1 MPKFVGG
8 PSCVHNLEIW
18 RLGVDLVKEVY
29 ELTGSWP
36 KGEGYGLTGQVRRA
50 AVSVPSNL
58 AEGIGRGTPAE
69 MARFSRIAL
78 GSLYELDTLF
88 EVARELGIQ
97 DQKSLAGLRE
107 RVLDLTRGVAGF
119 IRYQRRNSPQPVAPA

>member
-1 MPKFVGG
+1 VLTRVG
-8 PSCVHNLEIW
+8 PTVETN
-18 RLGVDLVKEVY
+18 
-29 ELTGSWP
+29 
-36 KGEGYGLTGQVRRA
+36 GLTGQVRRA

-58 AEGIGRGTPAE
+58 AEGIGRGTPGE
-69 MARFSRIAL
+69 VARFSQIAL

-97 DQKSLAGLRE
+97 DQQSLAGLRE
-107 RVLDLTRGVAGF
+107 RLSDLTRGVAGF

>member
-1 MPKFVGG
+1 VPKPTDG

-18 RLGVDLVKEVY
+18 RQGISLVKEVY
-29 ELTGSWP
+29 ELSRTWP
-36 KGEGYGLTGQVRRA
+36 IGESYGLTGQVRRA
-50 AVSVPSNL
+50 AVSVPANL

-97 DQKSLAGLRE
+97 DQPSLAGLRK
-107 RVLDLTRGVAGF
+107 RLLDLTRGVAGF
-119 IRYQRRNSPQPVAPA
+119 IRYQKKQLVDCNS

>member
-1 MPKFVGG
+1 MKQ
-8 PSCVHNLEIW
+8 
-18 RLGVDLVKEVY
+18 VY
-29 ELTGSWP
+29 ELTRTWP
-36 KGEGYGLTGQVRRA
+36 KGENYGLTGQVRRA

-97 DQKSLAGLRE
+97 DQHSLTGLRE
-107 RVLDLTRGVAGF
+107 RLLDLTRGVAGF
-119 IRYQRRNSPQPVAPA
+119 IRYQRRNCPQPVAPA

>member
-1 MPKFVGG
+1 
-8 PSCVHNLEIW
+8 
-18 RLGVDLVKEVY
+18 LVKEVY
-29 ELTGSWP
+29 ELSRTWP
-36 KGEGYGLTGQVRRA
+36 KGESYGLTGQVRRA
-50 AVSVPSNL
+50 AVSVPANL

-97 DQKSLAGLRE
+97 DQPSLAGLRE
-107 RVLDLTRGVAGF
+107 RLSDLTRGVAGF
-119 IRYQRRNSPQPVAPA
+119 IRYQKKQLVDCSS

>member
-1 MPKFVGG
+1 MGG

-18 RLGVDLVKEVY
+18 RQGVDLVKQVY
-29 ELTGSWP
+29 ELTRTWP
-36 KGEGYGLTGQVRRA
+36 KGESYGLTGQVRRA

-88 EVARELGIQ
+88 KVACELGIQ
-97 DQKSLAGLRE
+97 DQHSLAGLRE
-107 RVLDLTRGVAGF
+107 HLSDLTRGVAGF
-119 IRYQRRNSPQPVAPA
+119 IRYQRRNSPHPVAPA

>member
-1 MPKFVGG
+1 MPKLTDG

-18 RLGVDLVKEVY
+18 RLGIELVKEVY
-29 ELTGSWP
+29 GLTRTWP
-36 KGEGYGLTGQVRRA
+36 KGESYGLTGQVRRA

-69 MARFSRIAL
+69 MARFSRLAL

-88 EVARELGIQ
+88 HLASELGIQ
-97 DQKSLAGLRE
+97 NQQSLTALRE
-107 RVLDLTRGVAGF
+107 RLLDLTRGVAGF
-119 IRYQRRNSPQPVAPA
+119 IRYQKKAARSL

>member
-1 MPKFVGG
+1 MPKPTDG

-18 RLGVDLVKEVY
+18 RQGVDLVKQVY
-29 ELTGSWP
+29 ELTRTWP
-36 KGEGYGLTGQVRRA
+36 KGESYGLTGQVRRA

-97 DQKSLAGLRE
+97 DQPSLAGLRK
-107 RVLDLTRGVAGF
+107 RLSDLTRGVAGF
-119 IRYQRRNSPQPVAPA
+119 IRYQKKQLVDCNS

>member
-1 MPKFVGG
+1 MGG

-18 RLGVDLVKEVY
+18 RQGVSLVKEVY
-29 ELTGSWP
+29 ELSRTWP
-36 KGEGYGLTGQVRRA
+36 KGESYGLTGQVRRA

-78 GSLYELDTLF
+78 GSLYELETLF
-88 EVARELGIQ
+88 EVAREL
-97 DQKSLAGLRE
+97 
-107 RVLDLTRGVAGF
+107 
-119 IRYQRRNSPQPVAPA
+119 

>member
-1 MPKFVGG
+1 MPKPTDG

-18 RLGVDLVKEVY
+18 RQGVDLVKQVY
-29 ELTGSWP
+29 ELTHTWP
-36 KGEGYGLTGQVRRA
+36 KGESYGLTGQVRRA

-97 DQKSLAGLRE
+97 DQPSLAGLRK
-107 RVLDLTRGVAGF
+107 RLLDLTRGVAGF
-119 IRYQRRNSPQPVAPA
+119 IRYQKKQLVDCSS